1 MPIVNNFPPASS
13 SGIFPGMILMW
24 SGTIDT
30 IPGGWQL
37 CDGTNGT
44 PNLVD
49 RFIVGAGNSY
59 NVGGTGGSASVTL
72 TTAQMPSH
80 THSGSVNISQGG
92 SHKHKLWYLQY
103 SSASPDWDGSSHD
116 VLELNTDVGNRYW
129 YDDYDYYDGF
139 IYTDGDEGGYND
151 GTGTGGVHSHTGT
164 ATIGSTGSG
173 SSHENRPPYYALA
186 YIMKL

>member
-1 MPIVNNFPPASS
+1 MSIVNNFPPASS

-49 RFIVGAGNSY
+49 RFIVGAGHGY
-59 NVGGTGGSASVTL
+59 AVGNTGGSDSVTL
-72 TTAQMPSH
+72 TTDQMPSH
-80 THSGSVNISQGG
+80 THTISSSGS
-92 SHKHKLWYLQY
+92 HTHKLYY
-103 SSASPDWDGSSHD
+103 
-116 VLELNTDVGNRYW
+116 
-129 YDDYDYYDGF
+129 YYDIDDSYWESRTYRKGLS
-139 IYTDGDEGGYND
+139 IRGEDANEELYGVDNYTGSNYSYVNTNRSTADGD
-151 GTGTGGVHSHTGT
+151 HTHT
-164 ATIGSTGSG
+164 PGSTGSG

-186 YIMKL
+186 YIMKM